1 MNSYNYTQGLECKF
15 NFYVITFDSQNYE
28 NFKSPVLNLDFNSAK
43 EEFRKAV
50 TSVPIHISTV
60 MGVNFITDNINLE
73 PDGTG
78 AIDLIQFNNGTLELS
93 QDINYSELLK
103 NEPLISINAISE
115 LKEYIPVLQNEL
127 DSVFEIKKVADMLG
141 VSEGQVNSLPSDVRN
156 EILEYYSQN
165 KGMDSQMLSD
175 SLRDIYNLKFVTVF
189 PEKTTE
195 NKAEAFSLRSEL
207 KKIQESLRVG
217 DIPES
222 LNNNHII

>member
-50 TSVPIHISTV
+50 TSVPIHISAV

>member
-207 KKIQESLRVG
+207 K
-217 DIPES
+217 
-222 LNNNHII
+222 

>member
-115 LKEYIPVLQNEL
+115 LKEYIPVLQNEF

-141 VSEGQVNSLPSDVRN
+141 VSEGQVNSLPSDIRN

-165 KGMDSQMLSD
+165 KGLDSKILSD
-175 SLRDIYNLKFVTVF
+175 SLRNIYNLKF
-189 PEKTTE
+189 EKTTE

>member
-175 SLRDIYNLKFVTVF
+175 SLRDIYNLKFVTDF
-189 PEKTTE
+189 TEKTTE

-207 KKIQESLRVG
+207 KKIQESLGVG

-222 LNNNHII
+222 LK

>member
-28 NFKSPVLNLDFNSAK
+28 NFKSPALNLDFNTAK

-141 VSEGQVNSLPSDVRN
+141 VSEGQVNSLPSDIRN
-156 EILEYYSQN
+156 EILEYYSQY
-165 KGMDSQMLSD
+165 KGLDSQMLSD
-175 SLRDIYNLKFVTVF
+175 SLRDIYNLKSVTVF

-207 KKIQESLRVG
+207 KKIQESLGVG

-222 LNNNHII
+222 LK

>member
-141 VSEGQVNSLPSDVRN
+141 VSEGQVNSLPSDIRN

-165 KGMDSQMLSD
+165 KGLDSQMLSD
-175 SLRDIYNLKFVTVF
+175 SLRDIYNLKSVTVF

>member
-50 TSVPIHISTV
+50 TSVPIHISAV

-141 VSEGQVNSLPSDVRN
+141 VSEGQVNSLPSDIRN

-165 KGMDSQMLSD
+165 KGLDSQMLSD
-175 SLRDIYNLKFVTVF
+175 SLRDIYNLKSVTVF

-207 KKIQESLRVG
+207 KKIQESLGVG

-222 LNNNHII
+222 LK

>member
-28 NFKSPVLNLDFNSAK
+28 NFKSPALNLDFNTAK

-115 LKEYIPVLQNEL
+115 LKEYIPVLQNEF

-141 VSEGQVNSLPSDVRN
+141 VSEGQVNSLPSDIRN

-165 KGMDSQMLSD
+165 KGLDSKILSD
-175 SLRDIYNLKFVTVF
+175 SLRNIYNLKFVTDF
-189 PEKTTE
+189 TE
-195 NKAEAFSLRSEL
+195 NKAESFSLRSEL
-207 KKIQESLRVG
+207 KKIQESLEISDG
-217 DIPES
+217 T
-222 LNNNHII
+222 NH

>member
-50 TSVPIHISTV
+50 TSVPIHISAV

-115 LKEYIPVLQNEL
+115 LKEYIPVLQNEF

-141 VSEGQVNSLPSDVRN
+141 VSEGQVNSLPSDIRN

-165 KGMDSQMLSD
+165 KGLDSQMLSD
-175 SLRDIYNLKFVTVF
+175 SLRDIYNLKSVTVF

-207 KKIQESLRVG
+207 KKIQESLGVG

-222 LNNNHII
+222 LK

>member
-28 NFKSPVLNLDFNSAK
+28 NFKSPALNLDFNTAK

-50 TSVPIHISTV
+50 TSVPIHISAV

-141 VSEGQVNSLPSDVRN
+141 VSEGQVNSLPSDIRN

-165 KGMDSQMLSD
+165 KGLDSQMLSD
-175 SLRDIYNLKFVTVF
+175 SLRDIYNLKSVTVF

-207 KKIQESLRVG
+207 KKIQESLGVG
-217 DIPES
+217 DVT
-222 LNNNHII
+222 NH

>member
-50 TSVPIHISTV
+50 TSVPIHISAV

-115 LKEYIPVLQNEL
+115 LKEYIPVLQNEF

-141 VSEGQVNSLPSDVRN
+141 VSEGQVNSLPSDIRN

-165 KGMDSQMLSD
+165 KGLDSQMLSD
-175 SLRDIYNLKFVTVF
+175 SLRDIYNLKSVTVF

-207 KKIQESLRVG
+207 KKIQESLEISDG
-217 DIPES
+217 T
-222 LNNNHII
+222 NH

>member
-15 NFYVITFDSQNYE
+15 NFYVITFDPQNYE

-165 KGMDSQMLSD
+165 KGLDSQMLSD
-175 SLRDIYNLKFVTVF
+175 SLRDIYNLKSVTVF

>member
-28 NFKSPVLNLDFNSAK
+28 NFKSPALNLDFNTAK

-141 VSEGQVNSLPSDVRN
+141 VSEGQVNSLPSDIRN

-165 KGMDSQMLSD
+165 KGLDSKILSD
-175 SLRDIYNLKFVTVF
+175 SLRNIYNLKF
-189 PEKTTE
+189 EKTTE
-195 NKAEAFSLRSEL
+195 NKAESFSLRSEL

-217 DIPES
+217 DVT
-222 LNNNHII
+222 NHSEKIL

>member
-28 NFKSPVLNLDFNSAK
+28 NFKSPALNLDFNTAK

-141 VSEGQVNSLPSDVRN
+141 VSEGQVNSLPSDIRN

-165 KGMDSQMLSD
+165 KGLDSKILSD
-175 SLRDIYNLKFVTVF
+175 SLRNIYNLKF
-189 PEKTTE
+189 EKTTE

-217 DIPES
+217 DVT
-222 LNNNHII
+222 NHSEKIL

>member
-141 VSEGQVNSLPSDVRN
+141 VSEGQVNSLPSDIQN
-156 EILEYYSQN
+156 EILEYYSQY
-165 KGMDSQMLSD
+165 KGLDSKILSD
-175 SLRDIYNLKFVTVF
+175 SLRNIYNLKFVTDF
-189 PEKTTE
+189 TE
-195 NKAEAFSLRSEL
+195 NKAESFSLRSEL
-207 KKIQESLRVG
+207 KKIQESLEISDG
-217 DIPES
+217 T
-222 LNNNHII
+222 NH

>member
-28 NFKSPVLNLDFNSAK
+28 NFKSPALNLDFNTAK

-115 LKEYIPVLQNEL
+115 LKEYIPVLQNEF

-141 VSEGQVNSLPSDVRN
+141 VSEGQVNSLPSDIRN

-165 KGMDSQMLSD
+165 KGLDSKILSD
-175 SLRDIYNLKFVTVF
+175 SLRNIYNLKF
-189 PEKTTE
+189 EKTTE

>member
-127 DSVFEIKKVADMLG
+127 DHALEITKIADMLG

>member
-50 TSVPIHISTV
+50 TSVPIHISAV

-93 QDINYSELLK
+93 QDTNYSELLK

-141 VSEGQVNSLPSDVRN
+141 VSEGQVNSLPSDIRN
-156 EILEYYSQN
+156 EILEYYSQY
-165 KGMDSQMLSD
+165 KGLDSQMLSD
-175 SLRDIYNLKFVTVF
+175 SLRDIYNLKSVTVF

-207 KKIQESLRVG
+207 KKIQESLGVG

-222 LNNNHII
+222 LK

>member
-28 NFKSPVLNLDFNSAK
+28 NFKSPALNLDFNTAK

-115 LKEYIPVLQNEL
+115 LKEYIPVLQNEF

-141 VSEGQVNSLPSDVRN
+141 VSEGQVNSLPSDIRN

-165 KGMDSQMLSD
+165 KGLDSKILSD
-175 SLRDIYNLKFVTVF
+175 SLRNIYNLKF
-189 PEKTTE
+189 EKTTE
-195 NKAEAFSLRSEL
+195 NKAESFSLRSEL
-207 KKIQESLRVG
+207 KKIQESLGVG

-222 LNNNHII
+222 LK

>member
-1 MNSYNYTQGLECKF
+1 
-15 NFYVITFDSQNYE
+15 
-28 NFKSPVLNLDFNSAK
+28 
-43 EEFRKAV
+43 
-50 TSVPIHISTV
+50 

-141 VSEGQVNSLPSDVRN
+141 VSEGQVNSLPSDIRN
-156 EILEYYSQN
+156 EILEYYSQY
-165 KGMDSQMLSD
+165 KGLDSQMLSD
-175 SLRDIYNLKFVTVF
+175 SLRDIYNLKSVTVF

-207 KKIQESLRVG
+207 KKIQESLGVG

-222 LNNNHII
+222 LK

>member
-115 LKEYIPVLQNEL
+115 LKEYIPVLQNEF

-141 VSEGQVNSLPSDVRN
+141 VSEGQVNSLPSDIRN

-165 KGMDSQMLSD
+165 KGLDSQMLSD
-175 SLRDIYNLKFVTVF
+175 SLRDIYNLKSVTVF

-222 LNNNHII
+222 LK

>member
-165 KGMDSQMLSD
+165 KGLDSQMLSD
-175 SLRDIYNLKFVTVF
+175 SLRDIYNLKFVTDF
-189 PEKTTE
+189 TE
-195 NKAEAFSLRSEL
+195 NKAESFSLRSEL

>member
-165 KGMDSQMLSD
+165 KGLDSQMLSD
-175 SLRDIYNLKFVTVF
+175 SLRDIYNLKSVTVF

-217 DIPES
+217 DVT
-222 LNNNHII
+222 NHSEKIL

>member
-115 LKEYIPVLQNEL
+115 LKEYIPVLQNEF

-175 SLRDIYNLKFVTVF
+175 SLRDIYNLKSVTVF

-217 DIPES
+217 DVT
-222 LNNNHII
+222 NHSEKIL

>member
-28 NFKSPVLNLDFNSAK
+28 NFKSPALNLDFNTAK

-115 LKEYIPVLQNEL
+115 LKEYIPVLQNEF

-141 VSEGQVNSLPSDVRN
+141 VSEGQVNSLPSDIRN

-165 KGMDSQMLSD
+165 KGLDSQMLSD
-175 SLRDIYNLKFVTVF
+175 SLRDIYNLKSVTVF

-217 DIPES
+217 DVT
-222 LNNNHII
+222 NHSEKIL

>member
-115 LKEYIPVLQNEL
+115 LKEYIPVLQNEF

-141 VSEGQVNSLPSDVRN
+141 VSEGQVNSLPSDIRN

-165 KGMDSQMLSD
+165 KGLDSQMLSD
-175 SLRDIYNLKFVTVF
+175 SLRDIYNLKSVTVF

-207 KKIQESLRVG
+207 KKIQESLGVG

-222 LNNNHII
+222 LK

>member
-217 DIPES
+217 DVT
-222 LNNNHII
+222 NHSEKIL

>member
-28 NFKSPVLNLDFNSAK
+28 NFKSPALNLDFNTAK

-115 LKEYIPVLQNEL
+115 LKEYIPVLQNEF

-141 VSEGQVNSLPSDVRN
+141 VSEGQVNSLPSDIRN

-165 KGMDSQMLSD
+165 KGLDSQMLSD
-175 SLRDIYNLKFVTVF
+175 SLRDIYNLKSVTVF

-207 KKIQESLRVG
+207 KKIQESLGVG

-222 LNNNHII
+222 LK

>member
-50 TSVPIHISTV
+50 TSVPIHISAV

-141 VSEGQVNSLPSDVRN
+141 VSEGQVNSLPSDIRN
-156 EILEYYSQN
+156 EILEYYSQY
-165 KGMDSQMLSD
+165 KGLDSQMLSD
-175 SLRDIYNLKFVTVF
+175 SLRDIYNLKSVTVF

-207 KKIQESLRVG
+207 KKIQESLGVG

-222 LNNNHII
+222 LK

>member
-50 TSVPIHISTV
+50 TSVPIHISAV

-115 LKEYIPVLQNEL
+115 LKEYIPVLQNEF

-141 VSEGQVNSLPSDVRN
+141 VSEGQVNSLPSDIRN

-165 KGMDSQMLSD
+165 KGLDSKILSD
-175 SLRDIYNLKFVTVF
+175 SLRNIYNLKF
-189 PEKTTE
+189 EKTTE
-195 NKAEAFSLRSEL
+195 NKAESFSLRSEL
-207 KKIQESLRVG
+207 KKIQESLEISDG
-217 DIPES
+217 T
-222 LNNNHII
+222 NH

>member
-50 TSVPIHISTV
+50 TSVPIHISAV

-127 DSVFEIKKVADMLG
+127 DSVFFFI
-141 VSEGQVNSLPSDVRN
+141 
-156 EILEYYSQN
+156 
-165 KGMDSQMLSD
+165 
-175 SLRDIYNLKFVTVF
+175 
-189 PEKTTE
+189 
-195 NKAEAFSLRSEL
+195 
-207 KKIQESLRVG
+207 
-217 DIPES
+217 
-222 LNNNHII
+222 

>member
-165 KGMDSQMLSD
+165 KGLDSQMLSD
-175 SLRDIYNLKFVTVF
+175 SLRDIYNLKSVTVF

-207 KKIQESLRVG
+207 KKIQESLGVG

-222 LNNNHII
+222 LK

>member
-28 NFKSPVLNLDFNSAK
+28 NFKSPALNLDFNTAK

-115 LKEYIPVLQNEL
+115 LKEYIPVLQNEF

-141 VSEGQVNSLPSDVRN
+141 VSEGQVNSLPSDIRN

-165 KGMDSQMLSD
+165 KGLDSKILSD
-175 SLRDIYNLKFVTVF
+175 SLRNIYNLKF
-189 PEKTTE
+189 EKTTE
-195 NKAEAFSLRSEL
+195 NKAESFSLRSEL
-207 KKIQESLRVG
+207 KKIQESLEISDG
-217 DIPES
+217 T
-222 LNNNHII
+222 NH